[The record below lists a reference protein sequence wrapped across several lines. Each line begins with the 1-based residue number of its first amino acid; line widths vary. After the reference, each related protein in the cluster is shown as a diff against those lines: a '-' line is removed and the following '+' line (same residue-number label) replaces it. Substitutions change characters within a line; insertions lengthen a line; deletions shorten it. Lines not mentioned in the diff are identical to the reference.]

1 MRSCDSEIMIS
12 NASMSAS
19 RSGTLARSSFTP
31 TGPRE
36 AISDADEARPAAP
49 RSCRPTSTSSRT
61 SSSEVSIRR
70 FSMYGSPIWTVGR
83 LSSPPA
89 SMSCEA
95 STEAPPMPSRPVRA
109 PNSTTRLPMP
119 AAVALLRSEALRTPM
134 HIALTRHD
142 CS

>member
-1 MRSCDSEIMIS
+1 MSPTISSPIVQIRWSPSTTSPITEHSSSQRAHSACTSARRLGSTQASMRSCDSEIMIS

-70 FSMYGSPIWTVGR
+70 FSM
-83 LSSPPA
+83 
-89 SMSCEA
+89 
-95 STEAPPMPSRPVRA
+95 
-109 PNSTTRLPMP
+109 
-119 AAVALLRSEALRTPM
+119 
-134 HIALTRHD
+134 
-142 CS
+142 